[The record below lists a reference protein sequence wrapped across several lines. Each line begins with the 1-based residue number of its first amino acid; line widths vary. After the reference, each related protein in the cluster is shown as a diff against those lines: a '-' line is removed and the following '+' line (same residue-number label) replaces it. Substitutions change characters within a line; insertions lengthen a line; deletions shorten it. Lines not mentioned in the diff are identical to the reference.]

1 MRSVREN
8 NTLQEDWQA
17 PTDSTAEWSHCPL
30 APLFVTFMDLAGI
43 RPLSPGFERCRIQ
56 PQLGD
61 LPDLDLTAWTPR
73 GPIEFSARSEAGGH
87 LVRVNLPAR
96 CQAELVVPEASRV
109 SGEKIASA
117 QKGLSTYRAAAGQTL
132 EFHLARS

>member
-30 APLFVTFMDLAGI
+30 APLFVTFMDIAGI

-73 GPIEFSARSEAGGH
+73 GPVEFSAVSEPGGHRVRLKVPEGCQADLVVTETSQVPGERAAPPSKGLATYRVAGG
-87 LVRVNLPAR
+87 R
-96 CQAELVVPEASRV
+96 
-109 SGEKIASA
+109 
-117 QKGLSTYRAAAGQTL
+117 TL
-132 EFHLARS
+132 EFHLARH